1 MSDAFCNV
9 APPCP
14 PDLDSARTAKV
25 VRRTVLQAARSYARR
40 TVARGGPA
48 TETSLFPNATMVF
61 SGKRWWWFRRFGVAL
76 LLACGV
82 IVMFSLL
89 ENFLVYPGWALPID
103 GDWSP
108 VGISREDVEFT
119 SADGTQLHG
128 WYLAHPRPVAHLLF
142 CHGNGENVAHLAGYL
157 DEMREDLAVSI
168 FAFDYRGYGKSEGR
182 PFEKGVLE
190 DGSAAHH
197 WLARRAG
204 ISPGDVVLMG
214 RSLGAAVAVDAA
226 ARNGARALVLE
237 SAFPSL
243 PDVAAR
249 HYAFLPV
256 RTFMRNRYESQA
268 RIQAFS
274 GPLLQSHGTADQI
287 VPIELGRA
295 LFDAAPCQ
303 PKHFIS
309 LPDTGHNDPPPAS
322 YYHELRKFLHSLPE
336 LERDGDE

>member
-1 MSDAFCNV
+1 
-9 APPCP
+9 
-14 PDLDSARTAKV
+14 
-25 VRRTVLQAARSYARR
+25 
-40 TVARGGPA
+40 
-48 TETSLFPNATMVF
+48 MVF
-61 SGKRWWWFRRFGVAL
+61 SVNRMSWFRRLCVAL
-76 LLACGV
+76 LLASGV
-82 IVMFSLL
+82 VLMFSLL
-89 ENFLVYPGWALPID
+89 ENFLVYPGWSLPIS

-108 VGISREDVEFT
+108 VGISREDVRFT
-119 SADGTQLHG
+119 SADGTRLHG
-128 WYLAHPRPVAHLLF
+128 WFLPHPRTVAHVLF

-157 DEMREDLAVSI
+157 NAMREELAISI

-190 DGSAAHH
+190 DGSAAHQ

-204 ISPGDVVLMG
+204 ISSDQVVLMG

-226 ARNGARALVLE
+226 ARNGARALVLTG
-237 SAFPSL
+237 AFPSL

-256 RTFMRNRYESQA
+256 RAFMRNRYESHS

-274 GPLLQSHGTADQI
+274 GPLLQSHGTQDEI

-303 PKHFIS
+303 PKRFIA
-309 LPDTGHNDPPPAS
+309 LPDTGHNDPAPAS
-322 YYHELRKFLHSLPE
+322 YYHELRDFLHSLPD
-336 LERDGDE
+336 LE